1 MKQAKEPRK
10 ILLVDDEIAV
20 LEVTTKMLEQLGY
33 KVTATSSC
41 VNALDL
47 FRTDPNQFD
56 LVMTD
61 MIMPNMTGD
70 KLARMIMEIRVGMP
84 VILYSGYC
92 QNITEEKI
100 KEMGVRKFIMKPLNM
115 KDLSEAISTVLE
127 TE

>member
-1 MKQAKEPRK
+1 MKQAKEPCK
-10 ILLVDDEIAV
+10 VLLVDDEIAV
-20 LEVTTKMLEQLGY
+20 LEVTTKMLEHLGY
-33 KVTATSSC
+33 KVTATSSS

-47 FRTDPNQFD
+47 FRTDPDQFD
-56 LVMTD
+56 LIITD
-61 MIMPNMTGD
+61 MTMPIITGD

-100 KEMGVRKFIMKPLNM
+100 KEMGVSKFIMKPLNM
-115 KDLSEAISTVLE
+115 KSLSEAISTVLE